1 MAPKYLLW
9 LCGFV
14 VAAVISAA
22 EHRRPPQRRMLS
34 ESLIKELDDVGPTS
48 PQQVHISLSGPNHMR
63 ISWITSYPTPPVVYY
78 GPSPGPG
85 SKRFSDNGTTNQ
97 YGYLTYQSGQTHD
110 VVIGPLDPNS
120 VYYYRCGSPSS
131 PELTFKTPPSQFP
144 IKFAIIGD
152 PGQTE
157 YTKSTLDHMSK
168 AGYDVLILAGDLAY
182 ADLKQRL
189 WDAFGHLVQPQAS
202 RRPRM
207 VTQGNH
213 EIERIPFIHKE
224 KFTSYDAGSAQ
235 YRWLQA
241 DRGKTPWLVAI
252 MHAPWYNT
260 INAHQGEYESSV
272 MRESM
277 EDLLYKASV
286 DVVFADHVHAYERFV
301 RVYKNKAD
309 KCGPVY
315 ITIGDGGNREGLAT
329 NYIDPQPSISAFREP
344 SFGHGQFQI
353 ANASHALWTWHR
365 NDHDVAVASDQI
377 CTFDGEND
385 GRYYDNLNE
394 EANVHETESGNED
407 ENEQVEHDN
416 EIEDINDGRDYD
428 DFNGEAN
435 VHENGHEN
443 IDENGQLEQDNE
455 NKDTGRRKNVNI
467 HNVPAI
473 NLFQK

>member
-22 EHRRPPQRRMLS
+22 EYRRPPQRRMLS

-85 SKRFSDNGTTNQ
+85 SKRFSANGTTNQ

-110 VVIGPLDPNS
+110 DVIGPLDPNS

-144 IKFAIIGD
+144 IKFAILRD

-168 AGYDVLILAGDLAY
+168 AGYNVLILAGDLAY
-182 ADLKQRL
+182 ADLKQQL

-202 RRPRM
+202 RRPWM

-213 EIERIPFIHKE
+213 EIERIPFIHKK
-224 KFTSYDAGSAQ
+224 KFTSYNARWVMPYDESGSPSNLFYSFETGGAHIVMLGSYVDFEPGSAQ
-235 YRWLQA
+235 YRWLQSDLDRV

-252 MHAPWYNT
+252 THAPWYNT
-260 INAHQGEYESSV
+260 NNAHQGEYESSV

-286 DVVFADHVHAYERFV
+286 DVVFVGHVHAYERFV
-301 RVYKNKAD
+301 RVYKNMAD

-329 NYIDPQPSISAFREP
+329 SYIDTQPSISAFREP

-377 CTFDGEND
+377 WLT
-385 GRYYDNLNE
+385 NLAMLTNCSL
-394 EANVHETESGNED
+394 V
-407 ENEQVEHDN
+407 
-416 EIEDINDGRDYD
+416 II
-428 DFNGEAN
+428 
-435 VHENGHEN
+435 
-443 IDENGQLEQDNE
+443 
-455 NKDTGRRKNVNI
+455 
-467 HNVPAI
+467 
-473 NLFQK
+473 